1 MTTANF
7 SVPYGHAELSGQV
20 PEASFLGAFLPR
32 EEEAAEDEGEI
43 LRQALENPIGS
54 PRLRQLARPGQQVA
68 IVTSDM
74 TRPCPSDK
82 LLPPILAEL
91 NAAGV
96 PDADI
101 TVIVALGLHRAQ
113 THDELNELL
122 GAEVCRRVRVLNHD
136 PEQVVRLGMTSRG
149 TPVEFFRPLVEAD
162 LRVCLGNL
170 EFHYFAG
177 FSGGAK
183 AILPGCASKATVN
196 ANHALMVQA
205 GAVAGKLEGN
215 PVRADIEEGVATLG
229 IDFILNVVVDGH
241 HRITGAVA
249 GHAEQAHRQGCAL
262 VAQRGSVPIP
272 QLADVVVVSAGGYP
286 KDVNMYQAQKALDNA
301 VHAVRRGGVII
312 WVAECVEGLGGK
324 TFENWLREAGQ
335 PDQVLEKIQ
344 REFVLGGHKAAAI
357 AAVLKR
363 AAVYLVSGLEEKV
376 LAGSGLVPFAG
387 LDEALR
393 AALAKVGPQARV
405 LSLPYGGSVLPV
417 LAA

>member
-1 MTTANF
+1 MPSTRF
-7 SVPYGHAELSGQV
+7 SVPYGHAELHGQV
-20 PEASFLGAFLPR
+20 PAASFLGAFLPQ
-32 EEEAAEDEGEI
+32 EEEAVADEQEV
-43 LRQALENPIGS
+43 LRQALEHPIGTV
-54 PRLRQLARPGQQVA
+54 RLRQLARPGQKVA

-101 TVIVALGLHRAQ
+101 TVVIALGLHRAQ
-113 THDELNELL
+113 APAELEEML
-122 GAEVCRRVRVLNHD
+122 GPEVCRRVRVLNHD
-136 PEQVVRLGMTSRG
+136 PEQVVRLGLTSRG

-196 ANHALMVQA
+196 ANHALMVQP
-205 GAVAGKLEGN
+205 GAVAGKIDGN
-215 PVRADIEEGVATLG
+215 PVRADLEEGVAMLG
-229 IDFILNVVVDGH
+229 ADFILNVVVDGH
-241 HRITGAVA
+241 HQITGAVA
-249 GHAEQAHRQGCAL
+249 GHAEHAHRQGCEM
-262 VAQRGSVPIP
+262 VIQRGSVSIP

-301 VHAVRRGGVII
+301 VHAVRQGGVII

-324 TFENWLREAGQ
+324 TFESWLREAGE
-335 PDQVLEKIQ
+335 PDKVLERIQ

-376 LAGSGLVPFAG
+376 LAGSGLVPFID

-393 AALAKVGPQARV
+393 AALDQLGPQAQV
-405 LSLPYGGSVLPV
+405 LTLPYGGSVLPV

>member
-1 MTTANF
+1 VTSIDF
-7 SVPYGHAELSGQV
+7 SVPYGHAQLSGQV
-20 PEASFLGAFLPR
+20 PEASYLGAFLPQ
-32 EEEAAEDEGEI
+32 EEEAVADEQQL
-43 LRQALENPIGS
+43 LRQALESPIGS
-54 PRLRQLARPGQQVA
+54 PRLRELARAGQKVA
-68 IVTSDM
+68 VVTSDM

-82 LLPPILAEL
+82 LLPPVLAEL

-113 THDELNELL
+113 TAEELDQML
-122 GAEVCRRVRVLNHD
+122 GPQMCRRVRVLNHD
-136 PEQVVRLGMTSRG
+136 PEQVVRLGVTSRG

-196 ANHALMVQA
+196 ANHALMVQP
-205 GAVAGKLEGN
+205 GAVAGRIEGN
-215 PVRADIEEGVATLG
+215 PVRADIEEGVAMLG
-229 IDFILNVVVDGH
+229 ADFILNVVVDGH

-249 GHAEQAHRQGCAL
+249 GHAEKAHRQGCEL

-272 QLADVVVVSAGGYP
+272 QLAEVVVVSAGGYP

-301 VHAVRRGGVII
+301 VHAVREGGVII

-324 TFENWLREAGQ
+324 TFESWLREVGQ
-335 PDQVLEKIQ
+335 PDKVLERIQ

-363 AAVYLVSGLEEKV
+363 ASVYLVSRLGKEVLE
-376 LAGSGLVPFAG
+376 GSGLVPFVS
-387 LDEALR
+387 LDEALK
-393 AALAKVGPQARV
+393 AALKKTGPQARV

>member
-1 MTTANF
+1 MASVRI
-7 SVPYGHAELSGQV
+7 SVPYGHAELHGQV
-20 PEASFLGAFLPR
+20 PEASFLGTFLPQ
-32 EEEAAEDEGEI
+32 EEEAADDEQQL
-43 LRQALENPIGS
+43 LRQALEHPIGTA
-54 PRLRQLARPGQQVA
+54 RLRELARPGQKVA
-68 IVTSDM
+68 IVTSDL
-74 TRPCPSDK
+74 TRPCPSHK
-82 LLPPILAEL
+82 LLPSVLAEL

-113 THDELNELL
+113 TPAELEELL

-136 PEQVVRLGMTSRG
+136 PEQVVRLGVTSRG

-183 AILPGCASKATVN
+183 ALLPGCASRATVN
-196 ANHALMVQA
+196 ANHALMVQP

-215 PVRADIEEGVATLG
+215 PVRADLEEGAAMLG
-229 IDFILNVVVDGH
+229 GDFILNVVVDGH

-249 GHAEQAHRQGCAL
+249 GHVDQAHRQGCEL

-272 QLADVVVVSAGGYP
+272 QLAEVVVVSAGGYP
-286 KDVNMYQAQKALDNA
+286 KDINMYQAQKALDNA
-301 VHAVRRGGVII
+301 MHAVRPGGVII

-324 TFENWLREAGQ
+324 TFESWLREAGQ
-335 PDQVLEKIQ
+335 PDRVLEKIQ

-363 AAVYLVSGLEEKV
+363 AAVYLVSGLEEGV
-376 LAGSGLVPFAG
+376 LAGSGLVPFVD
-387 LDEALR
+387 LDEALK
-393 AALAKVGPQARV
+393 AALDQIGPQARV

-417 LAA
+417 VAA

>member
-1 MTTANF
+1 MASVRI
-7 SVPYGHAELSGQV
+7 SVPYGHAELHGQV
-20 PEASFLGAFLPR
+20 PEASFLGTFLPQ
-32 EEEAAEDEGEI
+32 EEEAADDEQQL
-43 LRQALENPIGS
+43 LRQALEHPIGTA
-54 PRLRQLARPGQQVA
+54 RLRELARPGQKVA
-68 IVTSDM
+68 IVTSDL
-74 TRPCPSDK
+74 TRPCPSHK
-82 LLPPILAEL
+82 LLPSVLAEL

-113 THDELNELL
+113 TPAELEELL

-183 AILPGCASKATVN
+183 ALLPGCASRATVN
-196 ANHALMVQA
+196 ANHALMVQP

-215 PVRADIEEGVATLG
+215 PVRADLEEGAAMLG
-229 IDFILNVVVDGH
+229 GDFILNVVVDGH

-249 GHAEQAHRQGCAL
+249 GHVDQAHRQGCEL

-272 QLADVVVVSAGGYP
+272 QLAEVVVVSAGGYP
-286 KDVNMYQAQKALDNA
+286 KDINMYQAQKALDNA
-301 VHAVRRGGVII
+301 MHAVRPGGVII

-324 TFENWLREAGQ
+324 TFESWLREAGQ
-335 PDQVLEKIQ
+335 PDRVLEKIQ

-363 AAVYLVSGLEEKV
+363 AAVYLVSGLEEGV
-376 LAGSGLVPFAG
+376 LAGSGLVPFVD
-387 LDEALR
+387 LDEALK
-393 AALAKVGPQARV
+393 AALDQIGPQARV

-417 LAA
+417 VAA

>member
-1 MTTANF
+1 
-7 SVPYGHAELSGQV
+7 V
-20 PEASFLGAFLPR
+20 PEAAYLGAFLPQ
-32 EEEAAEDEGEI
+32 EDEGGADEAQL
-43 LRQALENPIGS
+43 LRQALENPIGTV
-54 PRLRQLARPGQQVA
+54 RLRTLAKPGQQVA

-82 LLPPILAEL
+82 LLPPVLAEL

-113 THDELNELL
+113 TPAEMEELL

-136 PEQVVRLGMTSRG
+136 PEQVVRLGLTSRG

-196 ANHALMVQA
+196 ANHALMVQP
-205 GAVAGKLEGN
+205 GAVAGKIVGN
-215 PVRADIEEGVATLG
+215 PVRADIEEGVAMLG
-229 IDFILNVVVDGH
+229 ADFILNVVVDGH

-249 GHAEQAHRQGCAL
+249 GHAEQAHRRGCEM
-262 VAQRGSVPIP
+262 VAERGSVPIP
-272 QLADVVVVSAGGYP
+272 QLAEVVVVSAGGYP

-301 VHAVRRGGVII
+301 VHAVREGGVII

-324 TFENWLREAGQ
+324 TFESWLREAGE
-335 PDQVLEKIQ
+335 PDKVLEKIQ

-363 AAVYLVSGLEEKV
+363 AAVYLVSGLGKEV
-376 LAGSGLVPFAG
+376 LDGSGLVPFAD
-387 LDEALR
+387 LDEALT
-393 AALAKVGPQARV
+393 AALAKTGPQARV

-417 LAA
+417 VAA

>member
-1 MTTANF
+1 MPSTRF

-20 PEASFLGAFLPR
+20 PAASFLGAFLPQ
-32 EEEAAEDEGEI
+32 EEETVADEQEV
-43 LRQALENPIGS
+43 LRQALEHPIGTV
-54 PRLRQLARPGQQVA
+54 RLRELARPGQKVA
-68 IVTSDM
+68 VVTSDM

-96 PDADI
+96 LDADI
-101 TVIVALGLHRAQ
+101 TVIIALGLHRAQ
-113 THDELNELL
+113 TSAELEEML
-122 GAEVCRRVRVLNHD
+122 GPQVCRRVRVLNHD
-136 PEQVVRLGMTSRG
+136 PEQVVRLGSTSRG

-183 AILPGCASKATVN
+183 AMLPGCASKATVN
-196 ANHALMVQA
+196 ANHALMVQP
-205 GAVAGKLEGN
+205 GAMAGKIEGN
-215 PVRADIEEGVATLG
+215 PVRADLEEGAAMLG
-229 IDFILNVVVDGH
+229 ADFILNVVVDGH
-241 HRITGAVA
+241 HRVTGAVA
-249 GHAEQAHRQGCAL
+249 GHAEQAHRQGCEM
-262 VAQRGSVPIP
+262 VARRGSVPIP

-301 VHAVRRGGVII
+301 VHAVRQGGVII
-312 WVAECVEGLGGK
+312 WAAECVEGLGGK
-324 TFENWLREAGQ
+324 TFESWLREAGE
-335 PDQVLEKIQ
+335 PDKVLEKIQ

-363 AAVYLVSGLEEKV
+363 ASVYLVSGLEEGV
-376 LAGSGLVPFAG
+376 LSGSGLVPFAG
-387 LDEALR
+387 LDEALK
-393 AALAKVGPQARV
+393 AALDKVGPQARV
-405 LSLPYGGSVLPV
+405 LTLPYGGSVLPV